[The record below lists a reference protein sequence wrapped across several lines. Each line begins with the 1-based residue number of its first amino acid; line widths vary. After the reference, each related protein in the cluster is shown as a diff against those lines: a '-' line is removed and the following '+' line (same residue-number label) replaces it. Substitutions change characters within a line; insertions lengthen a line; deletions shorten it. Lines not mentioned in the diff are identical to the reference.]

1 MNGGPFESLFDSS
14 SSTPPD
20 STVVVPPHRV
30 RAPLFGPV
38 QLVSC
43 GVSGYQHTS
52 VSLEFFETVVR
63 YEKFFLVEPHHIP
76 LVLVS
81 GSTFKGV

>member
-1 MNGGPFESLFDSS
+1 M
-14 SSTPPD
+14 
-20 STVVVPPHRV
+20 
-30 RAPLFGPV
+30 
-38 QLVSC
+38 SC

-81 GSTFKGV
+81 TFTFKDDSQEVRSPVYIKA

>member
-1 MNGGPFESLFDSS
+1 M
-14 SSTPPD
+14 
-20 STVVVPPHRV
+20 
-30 RAPLFGPV
+30 
-38 QLVSC
+38 
-43 GVSGYQHTS
+43 SGYQHTS

-81 GSTFKGV
+81 AFTFKDDSQEVRSPYASKHKLG